1 MPARPSPVLA
11 AGDVCRPKG
20 FVSLQATETEWDSM
34 TCTHG
39 YCSHGLVLTRRS
51 DPSGL
56 SHLLAGACDPT
67 CSQERVIQKLEKV
80 VEQSLQDAK
89 RGRSAFKTVPRVPHF
104 PQYRRTPRSR

>member
-1 MPARPSPVLA
+1 
-11 AGDVCRPKG
+11 
-20 FVSLQATETEWDSM
+20 M

-39 YCSHGLVLTRRS
+39 YCSHGLLLTRRS

-56 SHLLAGACDPT
+56 SHSLAGACDPT

-89 RGRSAFKTVPRVPHF
+89 RGRSAVKTVPRVPYF
-104 PQYRRTPRSR
+104 PSLPPHSEVEVTRRGAHSILRVLAEY